1 MGRAGKGGL
10 TAAEEA
16 RCLNVIGDYVA
27 RRDVPALTRAA
38 LAEAGVSGGVA
49 DVAVL
54 FGGSIVAGGDTFAE
68 AMRAGVAR
76 TYVIVG
82 GAGHTTATLRERMRE
97 LCPGARFA
105 DDAPEADVFSVYLLE
120 RHGLSA
126 DLLERHST
134 NSGNNVTMLF
144 ELLRA
149 HGIEPASAVLIQDA
163 TMQRRLGAIA
173 RLREPGV
180 RVLNYAAYRVRV
192 VARDGRLAYA
202 EEPVG
207 MWDVDRYRALL
218 MGEVPRLRDDEEGYG
233 PRGAGFIA
241 HVDVPDEVEW
251 AWELLRAAHP
261 GDVRA
266 ANPAYAR
273 PRG

>member
-1 MGRAGKGGL
+1 MGHAGKGEL

-27 RRDVPALTRAA
+27 QRDVPALTRAA

-68 AMRAGVAR
+68 AIRAGVAR

-82 GAGHTTATLRERMRE
+82 GAGHTTATLRE
-97 LCPGARFA
+97 LCSGARFA
-105 DDAPEADVFSVYLLE
+105 DDAPEADVFSAYLRE

-126 DLLERHST
+126 DLLERRST

-144 ELLRA
+144 DLLRA

-173 RLREPGV
+173 ALREPGV

-192 VARDGRLAYA
+192 VVRDGRLAYA

-233 PRGAGFIA
+233 PRG
-241 HVDVPDEVEW
+241 
-251 AWELLRAAHP
+251 RARRGGACL
-261 GDVRA
+261 GA
-266 ANPAYAR
+266 AACGPS
-273 PRG
+273 G

>member
-49 DVAVL
+49 DVAML

-105 DDAPEADVFSVYLLE
+105 DDAPEADVFSAY
-120 RHGLSA
+120 
-126 DLLERHST
+126 LLERHST

-180 RVLNYAAYRVRV
+180 RVINYAAYRVRV

-218 MGEVPRLRDDEEGYG
+218 MGEVPRLRDDEGG
-233 PRGAGFIA
+233 LRP
-241 HVDVPDEVEW
+241 
-251 AWELLRAAHP
+251 AWRRVH
-261 GDVRA
+261 
-266 ANPAYAR
+266 R
-273 PRG
+273 PRGRARRGGACLGAAACGPSG

>member
-1 MGRAGKGGL
+1 MGRAGKGEL

-27 RRDVPALTRAA
+27 RRDAPALTRAA

-54 FGGSIVAGGDTFAE
+54 FGGSIVAGGDTFAQ
-68 AMRAGVAR
+68 AMCAGVAR

-97 LCPGARFA
+97 LCPEASFA
-105 DDAPEADVFSVYLLE
+105 NDAPEADVFSAYLRE

-126 DLLERHST
+126 DLLERRST

-180 RVLNYAAYRVRV
+180 RAINYSAYRVRV
-192 VARDGRLAYA
+192 IARDGRLAFA
-202 EEPVG
+202 EKPAG
-207 MWDVDRYRALL
+207 MWDMDRYRALL
-218 MGEVPRLRDDEEGYG
+218 MGEVPRLRDDAAGYG

-241 HVDVPDEVEW
+241 HVDVPDEVER
-251 AWELLRAAHP
+251 AWELLRAAHS

>member
-10 TAAEEA
+10 TAAEEV

-105 DDAPEADVFSVYLLE
+105 DDAPRRTSSRPIFS
-120 RHGLSA
+120 
-126 DLLERHST
+126 
-134 NSGNNVTMLF
+134 SGTAF
-144 ELLRA
+144 RRTFSS
-149 HGIEPASAVLIQDA
+149 GTRRTPA
-163 TMQRRLGAIA
+163 TT
-173 RLREPGV
+173 
-180 RVLNYAAYRVRV
+180 
-192 VARDGRLAYA
+192 
-202 EEPVG
+202 
-207 MWDVDRYRALL
+207 
-218 MGEVPRLRDDEEGYG
+218 
-233 PRGAGFIA
+233 
-241 HVDVPDEVEW
+241 
-251 AWELLRAAHP
+251 
-261 GDVRA
+261 
-266 ANPAYAR
+266 
-273 PRG
+273 